1 MKDKMVT
8 SLVVEKNDYKK
19 LKRIALEEEKSISAI
34 VRELIKELLNKK
46 EKGVN
51 NGIF

>member
-8 SLVVEKNDYKK
+8 RLVVEKNDYKK
-19 LKRIALEEEKSISAI
+19 LKRIALEEERSISSLI
-34 VRELIKELLNKK
+34 REMIKELLSKK
-46 EKGVN
+46 KGVN

>member
-1 MKDKMVT
+1 MKDKMIT
-8 SLVVEKNDYKK
+8 SLVVEKDDYKK
-19 LKRIALEEEKSISAI
+19 LKRIALEEERSISSLI
-34 VRELIKELLNKK
+34 REMIKELLSKK